1 MWKEQI
7 GKTHCV
13 PRCVRLCQRLE
24 CFLRLVPFVKDRGSK
39 SKNSLY
45 PEKRLDDYTMSLFIP
60 ATIYWQC
67 SVIARCLY
75 GMTVIKWMTIFTDWK
90 TALWGLKATSW
101 MPHQIK
107 AKSAAK
113 EYRASLGKGY
123 RPVASASCVL
133 GQKMM
138 CQCAEDHL
146 DPPWKSNRSVGRRV
160 LGGPLCHHS
169 EMELAQKA
177 NKISPHLS
185 LKPRPTLV
193 WVMGFSVVLFVCLF
207 GLEPMDTQHGV
218 REEKRRNGGRTGKE
232 RRGGDEGGGRGCVTH
247 RPPLEVT
254 RDLPRSYRAKL
265 LNKYTQTPGS
275 GQQRRIAVSDPSTDV
290 ISDTCLTATTSFM

>member
-1 MWKEQI
+1 M
-7 GKTHCV
+7 T
-13 PRCVRLCQRLE
+13 
-24 CFLRLVPFVKDRGSK
+24 
-39 SKNSLY
+39 
-45 PEKRLDDYTMSLFIP
+45 LFIP

-67 SVIARCLY
+67 NVIARCLY
-75 GMTVIKWMTIFTDWK
+75 GMTVIKRMTIFTDWK

-123 RPVASASCVL
+123 RPVAAASCVL

-138 CQCAEDHL
+138 CQCTEDHL

-218 REEKRRNGGRTGKE
+218 KEEKRRNGGRTGKE
-232 RRGGDEGGGRGCVTH
+232 SRGGDEGGRGRGGGEDVWHTDLPLRWRETCRGATRQSCSTNIH
-247 RPPLEVT
+247 RPQDQGNKDGSLSLILQQMLFLT
-254 RDLPRSYRAKL
+254 RVRQHRQNSCKFYKDFLHVLSSL
-265 LNKYTQTPGS
+265 LL
-275 GQQRRIAVSDPSTDV
+275 RRF
-290 ISDTCLTATTSFM
+290 LWL

>member
-123 RPVASASCVL
+123 RPVASASCCVRRWCVSA
-133 GQKMM
+133 QRTTSI
-138 CQCAEDHL
+138 
-146 DPPWKSNRSVGRRV
+146 PPGSQIEVWVAVSWEGLSAIIVKWNWPRKQTRS
-160 LGGPLCHHS
+160 LPIYPSSPDQPLSGWWVFLLFC
-169 EMELAQKA
+169 LFAC
-177 NKISPHLS
+177 
-185 LKPRPTLV
+185 LV
-193 WVMGFSVVLFVCLF
+193 WS
-207 GLEPMDTQHGV
+207 PW
-218 REEKRRNGGRTGKE
+218 
-232 RRGGDEGGGRGCVTH
+232 
-247 RPPLEVT
+247 
-254 RDLPRSYRAKL
+254 
-265 LNKYTQTPGS
+265 
-275 GQQRRIAVSDPSTDV
+275 IPS
-290 ISDTCLTATTSFM
+290 ME

>member
-1 MWKEQI
+1 
-7 GKTHCV
+7 
-13 PRCVRLCQRLE
+13 
-24 CFLRLVPFVKDRGSK
+24 
-39 SKNSLY
+39 
-45 PEKRLDDYTMSLFIP
+45 
-60 ATIYWQC
+60 
-67 SVIARCLY
+67 
-75 GMTVIKWMTIFTDWK
+75 
-90 TALWGLKATSW
+90 

-123 RPVASASCVL
+123 RPVAAASCVL

-138 CQCAEDHL
+138 CQCTEDHL

-218 REEKRRNGGRTGKE
+218 KEEKRRNGGRTGKE
-232 RRGGDEGGGRGCVTH
+232 SRGGDEGGRGRGGGRGCVTH

-254 RDLPRSYRAKL
+254 RDLPRSYQAKL

-290 ISDTCLTATTSFM
+290 VSDTCPTAPTKFM